1 MKCEKTFNSRFFQKK
16 RKRKNGINW
25 GLSHEKK
32 PENSSTEYSTM
43 AANIRWKHSRIDRFD
58 DLQTNHFLFFFCLWN
73 EIDTRKKIFSSK
85 KRILSLLLSSISA
98 GIVNY
103 KE

>member
-1 MKCEKTFNSRFFQKK
+1 MWKNIRFSFFL
-16 RKRKNGINW
+16 KNGINW

-58 DLQTNHFLFFFCLWN
+58 DLQTNHFFFVYEMKLIP
-73 EIDTRKKIFSSK
+73 EKIFFLQK
-85 KRILSLLLSSISA
+85 KNESHHHYYHQYRLELLIIKNKL
-98 GIVNY
+98 
-103 KE
+103 K